1 MSTIV
6 EGLPAAV
13 VHISKFAAAG
23 AAAAAVGAAGVITH
37 ADPYVISIV
46 AAGAAK
52 AVDEAANWITRP
64 READVQRQRDK
75 LGEELGT
82 AIDKENAV
90 LKQAEALE
98 DAGLEERSN
107 KRADILEEMST
118 TVRDGLPQTSEISN
132 SRERLREITDAQQ
145 EDQKQLTADQKRV
158 TEEQIQLEREQALMA
173 IDLAQESVSGS
184 SLSHDPDHARTA
196 QSWETEGEEPQLQRG
211 ADGRE
216 QE

>member
-13 VHISKFAAAG
+13 VRISKYAAAG
-23 AAAAAVGAAGVITH
+23 AAVAAVGHAAGITH
-37 ADPYVISIV
+37 VDPYLIVIV
-46 AAGAAK
+46 APGVAK
-52 AVDEAANWITRP
+52 AVDEVANWFTRP
-64 READVQRQRDK
+64 RDADVQRQRDK

-98 DAGLEERSN
+98 DAGFEGRSN
-107 KRADILEEMST
+107 KRADTLEKMST
-118 TVRDGLPQTSEISN
+118 TVRDGFPQTSEISN
-132 SRERLREITDAQQ
+132 FRGSLREITNAQQ
-145 EDQKQLTADQKRV
+145 EDQKQLTKDQERV
-158 TEEQIQLEREQALMA
+158 TEEQMQLEREQALMA